1 MSEVNIDS
9 IRIEAK
15 TNIKEAISD
24 IEALK
29 QSLTGLGDNKSG
41 IDRYSTSVNGLT
53 QRLTKLTGITNKTGI
68 AAVEKSVRELAEAS
82 IKLNNLQLNEK
93 KGSIFSEDTWKRG
106 MDNVES
112 AMENVKNTIAQNVK
126 EIRQLD
132 GVEKAFDNYI
142 KKARNIKIP
151 IGVKN
156 DLNTDREFA
165 NLRSVL
171 GKNFSTTNS
180 GTDFVTFID
189 DMNKSINT
197 TFDTTKNATD
207 LFKDVVER
215 LRDIRKEAVMTSQ
228 DVIKNGLIPV
238 QEIESEL
245 SKFAA
250 KDIPNLSEKYGIT
263 ENDVYGGKKLSE
275 NSEAGSVK
283 EVASAIGQKT
293 RAFEKEQQ
301 TVTDV
306 VNSEMKDLINLRSTI
321 ESVTSAVGDGK
332 GLAGAFKGLK
342 ELGLGELA
350 SLKNIDFSGIAK
362 LNRENLKSIIGKSIL
377 DYQIQ
382 KRLSFKMQQIKLL
395 HQRVC
400 RG

>member
-53 QRLTKLTGITNKTGI
+53 QRLTRLTGITNKAGI

-93 KGSIFSEDTWKRG
+93 KGSIFSEDTWKRA
-106 MDNVES
+106 MENVES

-180 GTDFVTFID
+180 GTDFVAFID

-215 LRDIRKEAVMTSQ
+215 LRDI
-228 DVIKNGLIPV
+228 
-238 QEIESEL
+238 
-245 SKFAA
+245 
-250 KDIPNLSEKYGIT
+250 
-263 ENDVYGGKKLSE
+263 
-275 NSEAGSVK
+275 
-283 EVASAIGQKT
+283 
-293 RAFEKEQQ
+293 
-301 TVTDV
+301 
-306 VNSEMKDLINLRSTI
+306 
-321 ESVTSAVGDGK
+321 
-332 GLAGAFKGLK
+332 LK
-342 ELGLGELA
+342 
-350 SLKNIDFSGIAK
+350 
-362 LNRENLKSIIGKSIL
+362 
-377 DYQIQ
+377 
-382 KRLSFKMQQIKLL
+382 
-395 HQRVC
+395 
-400 RG
+400 